1 MVSSELSLGSKI
13 LTWCFTRV
21 HLARIFPIFS
31 CSDPQTLTTRDF
43 LQKRGCSLTEGG
55 DRWESFENRRLAR
68 AKRNAVE
75 HEAKSVS

>member
-31 CSDPQTLTTRDF
+31 CSDPPDANNSRF
-43 LQKRGCSLTEGG
+43 L
-55 DRWESFENRRLAR
+55 
-68 AKRNAVE
+68 AKTGMFVD
-75 HEAKSVS
+75 